1 MTKQTGAVIALLVLA
16 PAILVAQAK
25 AKIVSP
31 KQNATVTGSTVQVVL
46 QAEGVE
52 IAPVAEH
59 KPGTAHFHLFL
70 DTNLTPPDSAIPAG
84 VAGITHLGKGQS
96 EYTLEVA
103 PGAHRLIVELADP
116 AHVPLKGAAT
126 DTVRFTVKP

>member
-1 MTKQTGAVIALLVLA
+1 MTKQMGAALALLGFA

-46 QAEGVE
+46 QAEGVQ
-52 IAPVAEH
+52 IAPAAEH
-59 KPGTAHFHLFL
+59 KPGTAHYHLFL
-70 DTNLTPPDSAIPAG
+70 DTNLTPADSAIPMGIAG
-84 VAGITHLGKGQS
+84 MVHLGKGQS

-116 AHVPLKGAAT
+116 AHVPMKGAST